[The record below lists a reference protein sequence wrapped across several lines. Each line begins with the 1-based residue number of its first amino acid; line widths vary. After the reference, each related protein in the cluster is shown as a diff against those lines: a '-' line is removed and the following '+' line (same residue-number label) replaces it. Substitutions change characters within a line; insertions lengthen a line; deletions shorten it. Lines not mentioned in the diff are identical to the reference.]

1 MLRILMA
8 CFGFLGLVTLVR
20 ADACQRPTAGLPL
33 LEVLLTDAASGQE
46 VRVRHTYPNGSPAS
60 HYAASNL
67 ARSLRGQ
74 VAELDAT
81 NPRFRAR
88 RLECDAAH
96 IGLPYQTPS
105 TRKDLE

>member
-1 MLRILMA
+1 MTAALQIRIR
-8 CFGFLGLVTLVR
+8 GQVTSCICGTTR
-20 ADACQRPTAGLPL
+20 AGLP
-33 LEVLLTDAASGQE
+33 VLDVHLTDAQTGQH
-46 VRVRHTYPNGSPAS
+46 VVARHTYPNASPAS
-60 HYAASNL
+60 HFAANAL

-88 RLECDAAH
+88 RLDCDAAH

>member
-1 MLRILMA
+1 MTAGALQLRIR
-8 CFGFLGLVTLVR
+8 GPVTQCICR
-20 ADACQRPTAGLPL
+20 TTTAGIPL
-33 LEVLLTDAASGQE
+33 LEVHMTDAASGQQ
-46 VRVRHTYPNGSPAS
+46 VRARHAYPNGTPAT
-60 HYAASNL
+60 HYAAAAM

-88 RLECDAAH
+88 RLDCEATY
-96 IGLPYQTPS
+96 ISLPYQQQN

>member
-1 MLRILMA
+1 MTAALQIRIR
-8 CFGFLGLVTLVR
+8 GQVTSCICGTTR
-20 ADACQRPTAGLPL
+20 TGLP
-33 LEVLLTDAASGQE
+33 VLDVHLTDAQTGQH
-46 VRVRHTYPNGSPAS
+46 VVARHTYPNASPAS
-60 HYAASNL
+60 HYAASAL

-81 NPRFRAR
+81 NCRFRSR

-96 IGLPYQTPS
+96 IGLPYQAPS

>member
-1 MLRILMA
+1 MTAALQIRVR
-8 CFGFLGLVTLVR
+8 GQVTSCICGTTR
-20 ADACQRPTAGLPL
+20 AGLP
-33 LEVLLTDAASGQE
+33 VLDVHLTDAQTGQH
-46 VRVRHTYPNGSPAS
+46 VVARHTYPNASPAS
-60 HYAASNL
+60 HYAASAL

-88 RLECDAAH
+88 RLDCDAAH
-96 IGLPYQTPS
+96 IGLPYQAAS

>member
-1 MLRILMA
+1 MTTGTLALRIR
-8 CFGFLGLVTLVR
+8 GPVTSCVCR
-20 ADACQRPTAGLPL
+20 TTTAGLPL

-81 NPRFRAR
+81 NPRFRAK
-88 RLECDAAH
+88 RLDCEAAH
-96 IGLPYQTPS
+96 ITLPYQNQS

>member
-1 MLRILMA
+1 MTTALQIRIR
-8 CFGFLGLVTLVR
+8 GQVTSCICGTTR
-20 ADACQRPTAGLPL
+20 AGLPL
-33 LEVLLTDAASGQE
+33 LDVHLTDAQTGQH
-46 VRVRHTYPNGSPAS
+46 VVARHTYPNASPAS
-60 HYAASNL
+60 HYAASAL

-81 NPRFRAR
+81 NCRFRAR
-88 RLECDAAH
+88 RLDCDAAH

>member
-1 MLRILMA
+1 MTSGVLQLRIR
-8 CFGFLGLVTLVR
+8 GPVTSCVCR
-20 ADACQRPTAGLPL
+20 TTTAGVPL
-33 LEVLLTDAASGQE
+33 LEVHLTDTASGQE
-46 VRVRHTYPNGSPAS
+46 VRARHAYPNASPAS
-60 HYAASNL
+60 HYAASAL

-88 RLECDAAH
+88 RLDCDAAH

>member
-1 MLRILMA
+1 MTAALQIRIR
-8 CFGFLGLVTLVR
+8 GQVTSCICGTTR
-20 ADACQRPTAGLPL
+20 AGLP
-33 LEVLLTDAASGQE
+33 VLDVHLTDAQTGQH
-46 VRVRHTYPNGSPAS
+46 VAARHTYPNASPAS
-60 HYAASNL
+60 HYAASAL

-88 RLECDAAH
+88 RLDCDAAH

>member
-1 MLRILMA
+1 MTAALQIRIR
-8 CFGFLGLVTLVR
+8 GQVTSCICGATR
-20 ADACQRPTAGLPL
+20 AGLP
-33 LEVLLTDAASGQE
+33 VLDVHLTDAQTGQH
-46 VRVRHTYPNGSPAS
+46 VVARHSYPNASPAS
-60 HYAASNL
+60 HYAASAL

-81 NPRFRAR
+81 NCRFRSR
-88 RLECDAAH
+88 RLDCDAAH

>member
-1 MLRILMA
+1 MSTGALHLRIR
-8 CFGFLGLVTLVR
+8 GPVTSCVCR
-20 ADACQRPTAGLPL
+20 TTTAGLPL
-33 LEVLLTDAASGQE
+33 LEVFLTDARSGQE
-46 VRVRHTYPNGSPAS
+46 VRARHTYPNASPAS
-60 HYAASNL
+60 HFAANAL

-88 RLECDAAH
+88 RLDCDAAH

>member
-1 MLRILMA
+1 MTTGTLQLRIR
-8 CFGFLGLVTLVR
+8 GPVTSAICGTTR
-20 ADACQRPTAGLPL
+20 AVVP
-33 LEVLLTDAASGQE
+33 VLDVHLTDTQSGQH
-46 VRVRHTYPNGSPAS
+46 VVARHTYPNASPAS
-60 HYAASNL
+60 HYAANAL

-88 RLECDAAH
+88 RLDCDAAH
-96 IGLPYQTPS
+96 IGLPYQAAS

>member
-1 MLRILMA
+1 MTTALQLRIR
-8 CFGFLGLVTLVR
+8 GRVTSAICGTTR
-20 ADACQRPTAGLPL
+20 AGVP
-33 LEVLLTDAASGQE
+33 VLDVHLTDSESGQH
-46 VRVRHTYPNGSPAS
+46 VVARHIYPNGSPAS
-60 HYAASNL
+60 HYAASAL

-81 NPRFRAR
+81 NPRFRSR
-88 RLECDAAH
+88 RLDCDAAH

>member
-1 MLRILMA
+1 MTAALELRIRGQVTA
-8 CFGFLGLVTLVR
+8 CECRTTTTGH
-20 ADACQRPTAGLPL
+20 PL
-33 LEVLLTDAASGQE
+33 LVVHLTDAAGQE
-46 VRVRHTYPNGSPAS
+46 VRARHAYPNNSSAS
-60 HYAASNL
+60 HYAASAL

-88 RLECDAAH
+88 RLDCDAAH

-105 TRKDLE
+105 TRKDFE

>member
-1 MLRILMA
+1 MTAALQIRIR
-8 CFGFLGLVTLVR
+8 GQVTR
-20 ADACQRPTAGLPL
+20 AICGTTRAGLP
-33 LEVLLTDAASGQE
+33 VLDVHLTDAQTGQH
-46 VRVRHTYPNGSPAS
+46 VVARHTYPNASPAS
-60 HYAASNL
+60 HYAASAL

-81 NPRFRAR
+81 NCRFRSR
-88 RLECDAAH
+88 RLDCDAAH

>member
-1 MLRILMA
+1 MTTALQLRIR
-8 CFGFLGLVTLVR
+8 GQVTSCVCR
-20 ADACQRPTAGLPL
+20 TTTAGIPL
-33 LEVLLTDAASGQE
+33 LEVHLTDAATGQE
-46 VRVRHTYPNGSPAS
+46 VRARHSYPNGSAS
-60 HYAASNL
+60 SHMAANAL

-88 RLECDAAH
+88 RLDCDAAH